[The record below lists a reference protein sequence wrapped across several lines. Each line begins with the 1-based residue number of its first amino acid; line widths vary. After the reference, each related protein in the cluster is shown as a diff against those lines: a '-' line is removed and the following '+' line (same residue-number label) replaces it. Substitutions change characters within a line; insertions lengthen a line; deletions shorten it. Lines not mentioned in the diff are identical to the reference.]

1 MKQQSSLERKESV
14 WQMTPSPLEVQDA
27 VLPKQSPVL
36 AGRVL
41 DRLVLLGRQP
51 LHPRWTVAPPIR

>member
-14 WQMTPSPLEVQDA
+14 WQMTPSPLEVQVA

-41 DRLVLLGRQP
+41 VRLVLLGRRP
-51 LHPRWTVAPPIR
+51 LRPRWIVAPSIR